1 MGINWNCVIHTLKSS
16 DLVLEIVDAR
26 APFSTRSEKLEKVI
40 EKLGKSLVIVMN
52 KRDLAPENLVE
63 ESHKKI
69 LESVPCI
76 FVSAKE
82 RRDIPHL
89 RKMINVHTPKSD
101 NIRVCVVGYPNTGK
115 SSIINV
121 LAGKHVAGVAPV
133 PGHTRG
139 EQWVRISSKV
149 MLLDTP
155 GVIPWDEDIS
165 IEKGF
170 GRPDKMKDIE
180 DSVEDFIERLAK
192 AKYSNIKELYGLS
205 DEDLASGDVV
215 GILAE
220 KRGLLIKGGRPDLK
234 RVSQRVV
241 LDWNTGKIHA
251 FVD

>member
-1 MGINWNCVIHTLKSS
+1 M
-16 DLVLEIVDAR
+16 
-26 APFSTRSEKLEKVI
+26 
-40 EKLGKSLVIVMN
+40 GKSLVIVIN
-52 KRDLAPENLVE
+52 KRDLAPEKFVVE
-63 ESHKKI
+63 AHKKI
-69 LESVPCI
+69 METVPCI

-82 RRDIPHL
+82 RRDMPHL
-89 RKMINVHTPKSD
+89 RKMMNVHSPKKD

-139 EQWVRISSKV
+139 EQWIRISSTI

-155 GVIPWDEDIS
+155 GVIPWDDEIS

-180 DSVEDFIERLAK
+180 DSVEEFIERLTK

-215 GILAE
+215 GMLAE

-234 RVSQRVV
+234 RISQRVV
-241 LDWNTGKIHA
+241 QDWNTGKIHA